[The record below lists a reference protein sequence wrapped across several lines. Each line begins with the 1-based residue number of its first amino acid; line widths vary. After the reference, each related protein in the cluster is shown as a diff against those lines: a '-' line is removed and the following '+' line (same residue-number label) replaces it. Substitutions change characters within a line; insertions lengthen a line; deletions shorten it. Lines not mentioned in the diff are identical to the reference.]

1 MLGTQ
6 NRELS
11 YGKGMN
17 PTDIMIQWHIVH
29 KIEVLPQEYRKKNY
43 MIKGVFAFMRQQH
56 IPPNGIKA
64 CDGYDDDE
72 ITQSYDDEITT
83 QS

>member
-1 MLGTQ
+1 
-6 NRELS
+6 
-11 YGKGMN
+11 
-17 PTDIMIQWHIVH
+17 
-29 KIEVLPQEYRKKNY
+29 